1 MADNS
6 VASQNGSV
14 AKTTRWY
21 SDLSKCSQPGGKD
34 KTGYILVER
43 RDKVFPPEGEDKG
56 GTQVYGLWK
65 TPKGRGFLVCTM
77 ITDDKGEQ
85 ILKTRDLAV
94 GKAKLAEL
102 VPDVVPTEVK
112 EISLE
117 TAITDNP
124 GIEIAKEEAPVEGA
138 SETPAEETIDEQSP
152 KA

>member
-1 MADNS
+1 MADNNVAQNS
-6 VASQNGSV
+6 VAT
-14 AKTTRWY
+14 KTTRWY

-34 KTGYILVER
+34 KTGYVLVER
-43 RDKVFPPEGEDKG
+43 KEKVFAPDGEDKG

-102 VPDVVPTEVK
+102 VPDVKEV
-112 EISLE
+112 SLE
-117 TAITDNP
+117 TAIIDNP

-138 SETPAEETIDEQSP
+138 SETPEVEPQTEEESP